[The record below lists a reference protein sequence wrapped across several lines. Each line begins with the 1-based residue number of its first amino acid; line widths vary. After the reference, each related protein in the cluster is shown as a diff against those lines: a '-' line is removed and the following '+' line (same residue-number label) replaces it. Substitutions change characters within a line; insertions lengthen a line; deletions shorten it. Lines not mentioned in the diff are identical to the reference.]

1 MRLVQQVLGS
11 AIPLLANVAILLY
24 VFQRFLAATRLRRKL
39 AREMRDFGTMVERA
53 RDNLRYIGERVTR
66 GMDEIEQDVGKE
78 LRVTS
83 RLTTQS
89 ARLAGVLRRFAGLE
103 ENVIELVR
111 MDGNRENAKVE
122 TPIDVS
128 TEIEKVVAAAEGRSV
143 DGCRERRDAA
153 RRKNEQQQQQL
164 DENAREEELA
174 TRNPLSKFSTCGA
187 REMARKV
194 RVATMPEVRLLGES
208 RSSK

>member
-39 AREMRDFGTMVERA
+39 AREMRDFATMVDRA

-78 LRVTS
+78 LRVTG

-89 ARLAGVLRRFAGLE
+89 AKLAGVLRRFAGLE
-103 ENVIELVR
+103 ETVIELVR
-111 MDGNRENAKVE
+111 MDGNRENANVE

-128 TEIEKVVAAAEGRSV
+128 TEIEKVVAAAERRSV
-143 DGCRERRDAA
+143 DGLRERRNAA
-153 RRKNEQQQQQL
+153 RERNEQQR
-164 DENAREEELA
+164 DEEVKEEEPT